1 MLRRDMKRKRRD
13 LAAGK
18 VVAMYRP
25 SPRPYKRRRFTPGT
39 DRVGG
44 YYGRYSGRNA
54 ELKFHDFT
62 LDDSVILATGQITN
76 SVNLIA
82 QGITESTRIGRKCTI
97 RSIQWRYRVELPKKD
112 AQATPAGGDSVRI
125 IMYIDKQCNGAT
137 AVVQDIL
144 ETGNWQSF
152 RFLANSGRFVIL
164 MDRLVSINYSGMGSD
179 GAGVVSQ
186 DNVFKDGTFSK
197 QCNVPLE
204 FDNTAGAIT
213 EIRSNNIGTL
223 ILAASGVAGF
233 KSNVRL
239 RFSDS

>member
-18 VVAMYRP
+18 VVAVYRA
-25 SPRPYKRRRFTPGT
+25 SPRPYKRRRFTPGA

-54 ELKFHDFT
+54 ELKFHDFQ
-62 LDDSVILATGQITN
+62 LDDSVIVASGQITD

-82 QGITESTRIGRKCTI
+82 QGITESTRVGRKCTI

-112 AQATPAGGDSVRI
+112 AVGTPTGGDSVRI
-125 IMYIDKQCNGAT
+125 IMYVDKQCNGAT
-137 AVVQDIL
+137 AVVGDLL

-152 RFLANSGRFVIL
+152 RNLSNQGRFTIL
-164 MDRLVSINYSGMGSD
+164 MDRLVNINYLTMASD
-179 GAGVVSQ
+179 GAGLVSE
-186 DNVFKDGTFSK
+186 DNVFKDGTYNK
-197 QCNVPLE
+197 QCNLPIE
-204 FDNTAGAIT
+204 FDNTVGAIT

-233 KSNVRL
+233 KSNIRL
-239 RFSDS
+239 RFSDL